1 MKNNK
6 NTEKKSPA
14 ASRFRFNVID
24 VLIIVMVL
32 VCIGGVVLRYTV
44 LDEVKLGGEMKDYYI
59 TFTVSDISYAQLS
72 HIVQA
77 KDETESHDNWVYL
90 SDGITKLGAL
100 TAVGEQNKES
110 FVYKNDKGE
119 SISAVYS
126 DRESDEDVPW
136 SLTGKILCRGRYSK
150 NGGFLLNGKQFISPN
165 TELDVYMK
173 YCDFTL
179 KIVDISE
186 SLE

>member
-1 MKNNK
+1 MKKVKNNEKK
-6 NTEKKSPA
+6 NTETA
-14 ASRFRFNVID
+14 RFRFNVID
-24 VLIIVMVL
+24 VLIIVMVI
-32 VCIGGVVLRYTV
+32 VCVGGAFLRYTV
-44 LDEVKLGGEMKDYYI
+44 LENVNFGGEQKDYYI
-59 TFTVSDISYAQLS
+59 TFTVSDISYSQLQ

-77 KDETESHDNWVYL
+77 KDETESNDNWVYL
-90 SDGITKLGAL
+90 SDGITKLGDL

-119 SISAVYS
+119 TLSVVYS
-126 DRESDEDVPW
+126 DSEADGDVPW
-136 SLTGKILCRGRYSK
+136 SMTGKILCKGRYSK
-150 NGGFLLNGKQFISPN
+150 NGGFLLNGKDFISPN